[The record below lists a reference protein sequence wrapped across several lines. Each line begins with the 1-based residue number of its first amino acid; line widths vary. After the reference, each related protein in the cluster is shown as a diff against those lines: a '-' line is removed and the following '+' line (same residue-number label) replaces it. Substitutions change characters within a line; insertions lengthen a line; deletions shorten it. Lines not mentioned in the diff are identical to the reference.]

1 MLLENRD
8 IGECLQLLNYDF
20 ADEMIGSRIKS
31 WNGNPAHQ
39 NAGPPSNSTR
49 SRLRFSWPHSGL
61 PNISRGHS
69 STRAPDLN
77 DLGEENRHEQTQRE
91 FETNSPE
98 TTTPKGRPPRE
109 LLPPPRS
116 SIQLPSPTRPS
127 DLDSLPSQV
136 NRKRTPN
143 QTTQSIPS
151 PHSPFRT
158 ESPRTTRPGSFMTP
172 TAQRNR
178 DQRMEELSL
187 SDDEDNSATHR
198 TSATKTA
205 HYHSSEKERETRRA
219 RSEAS
224 RNPLKNQGEPFQHGG
239 RLAAMMKH
247 REREPVQNEV
257 NKDNPAL
264 HRNHE
269 TPGDENKFDAPTPSQ
284 NAGDT
289 EYDPFQQPS
298 FDGNPSAPMNVTR
311 NSPSVSIER
320 PQRMDQL
327 SALNRGEPLKVPETI
342 VISSARPKANLLV
355 LQTRAAHP
363 ESHRRETLLHRI
375 FSHHR
380 TKIPALQRKATNSNR
395 RKLLP
400 QKKKRTTHLLH
411 QGRNPALKYKVLNR
425 PEEVPHLQLS
435 SSLSTRT
442 EEMGQAQ
449 DFSQLPS
456 IPKATGYSPLRECL
470 TCQASYCR
478 MRTTMK
484 IYLLLQLEIPSR

>member
-1 MLLENRD
+1 MAILLIKMQALRQTAPGLDYDSRGLTAVFPISREATVLRVLRTSMISEKKTDMNKPKENSKRTVQKLRHRKVD
-8 IGECLQLLNYDF
+8 HPENYYLHLD
-20 ADEMIGSRIKS
+20 R
-31 WNGNPAHQ
+31 
-39 NAGPPSNSTR
+39 PSNCL
-49 SRLRFSWPHSGL
+49 RLQGPQILIPF
-61 PNISRGHS
+61 
-69 STRAPDLN
+69 
-77 DLGEENRHEQTQRE
+77 
-91 FETNSPE
+91 
-98 TTTPKGRPPRE
+98 PRN
-109 LLPPPRS
+109 
-116 SIQLPSPTRPS
+116 Q
-127 DLDSLPSQV
+127 Q
-136 NRKRTPN
+136 RTPN

-224 RNPLKNQGEPFQHGG
+224 RNPLQTQGDPFQHGA

-327 SALNRGEPLKVPETI
+327 SALNRGEPLKVP
-342 VISSARPKANLLV
+342 
-355 LQTRAAHP
+355 
-363 ESHRRETLLHRI
+363 
-375 FSHHR
+375 
-380 TKIPALQRKATNSNR
+380 
-395 RKLLP
+395 
-400 QKKKRTTHLLH
+400 
-411 QGRNPALKYKVLNR
+411 
-425 PEEVPHLQLS
+425 
-435 SSLSTRT
+435 
-442 EEMGQAQ
+442 
-449 DFSQLPS
+449 
-456 IPKATGYSPLRECL
+456 
-470 TCQASYCR
+470 
-478 MRTTMK
+478 
-484 IYLLLQLEIPSR
+484 